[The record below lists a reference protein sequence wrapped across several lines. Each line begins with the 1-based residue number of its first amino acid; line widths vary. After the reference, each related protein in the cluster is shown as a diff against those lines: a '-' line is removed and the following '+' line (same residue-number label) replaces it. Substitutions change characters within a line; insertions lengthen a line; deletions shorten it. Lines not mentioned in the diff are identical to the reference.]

1 MAAFINLDKEEF
13 ILNVKRKTACVRWR
27 GKGLGEWFVKLKSDI

>member
-13 ILNVKRKTACVRWR
+13 ILNVKGKTVCVRWR
-27 GKGLGEWFVKLKSDI
+27 GKGLGAWLVKLNSDI